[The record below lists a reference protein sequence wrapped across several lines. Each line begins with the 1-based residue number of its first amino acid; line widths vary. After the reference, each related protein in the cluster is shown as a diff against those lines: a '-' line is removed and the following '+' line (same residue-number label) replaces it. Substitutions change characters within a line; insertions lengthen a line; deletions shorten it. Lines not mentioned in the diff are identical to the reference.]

1 MKAKKLLA
9 VLCTVLALIVCF
21 AFVACDSEKPGTTEK
36 TEYTVTFDANGG
48 ELNGNATVKVES
60 GKTITGA
67 PTASKAD
74 HDFKGWYTLAV
85 DGDEV
90 KLDTYKVTADVKL
103 YAHYTA
109 KQTPP
114 VEKIWVTFDA
124 NGGTLTGENKM
135 EVDENGN
142 ILELPEAT
150 REGYRFDAW
159 YDAKE
164 GGNAVDPMFDTI
176 EESVT
181 LYAHWIKTYKVTF
194 DANGGTL
201 EGQDIIVVD
210 ENGKISG
217 APTATKA
224 GEEFHGWYTA
234 AEGGNAV
241 DFATLEI
248 TADMTFY
255 AHFGVL
261 SMPIKNLKNH
271 EGNKV
276 GYRIEAEDSKIEGTQ
291 SSENQTGD
299 GFIEF
304 NIETAS
310 GNKSIGYLGVAGN
323 TITFTFKSDAAGKAN
338 ISVRAT
344 SNNMQMDSSDGG
356 FVMWVEDQTVTTAD
370 FTAKFNGA
378 AVNFAPATL
387 RGAGKEMPSVWNL
400 YWDPIPLGNLDVK
413 QGVNELVLTVAA
425 QTVPNMDCLDI
436 ETTLNI
442 TSANGNAA
450 SGDATLPAPT
460 TPPAADNAYNKT
472 VDINLVVGGY
482 EGGPA
487 IEKAIL
493 GFAEDIPATAVA
505 TKNPFTVS
513 LGQPLGSKDD
523 KVYLCDENGAKV
535 TAATSRYVAI
545 EYAISY
551 GQWSFNGNL
560 SPFQYTGSK
569 NVWKDLTKATLA
581 VKDLAIGDKV
591 YTKFEGTVTSD
602 KEVPCLENWDLTGS
616 YSKEITWNNEERTIE
631 LKYGAYAPATLKEDN
646 GKNALIV
653 WLHGGGEGGTDP
665 SIAILGN
672 QVTGLSNETVQKY
685 FKQGGLNGAYVLAP
699 QSPTQWMDIGDG
711 AQASSPEDS
720 VYTETLFNLIKKYA
734 EELNDDVDLNRIYIG
749 GCSNGGWMTLE
760 LLADHGEYFAAAY
773 PVSACYDT
781 QYISEA
787 MISKLKN
794 IPIWFTHSKNDG
806 TLPIAEKNQSANW
819 WEPATFG
826 ALLNQNT
833 NEVYLKL
840 LAAGATN
847 VHYSLFETVTVGQT
861 NYDGHWSWIY
871 TFRDECK
878 YVQPSTGTTTLEDL
892 NTASTAT
899 VKLSEGGEDVTM
911 WGWIAAQAKT
921 PAQA

>member
-1 MKAKKLLA
+1 
-9 VLCTVLALIVCF
+9 
-21 AFVACDSEKPGTTEK
+21 
-36 TEYTVTFDANGG
+36 
-48 ELNGNATVKVES
+48 
-60 GKTITGA
+60 
-67 PTASKAD
+67 
-74 HDFKGWYTLAV
+74 
-85 DGDEV
+85 
-90 KLDTYKVTADVKL
+90 
-103 YAHYTA
+103 
-109 KQTPP
+109 
-114 VEKIWVTFDA
+114 
-124 NGGTLTGENKM
+124 
-135 EVDENGN
+135 
-142 ILELPEAT
+142 
-150 REGYRFDAW
+150 
-159 YDAKE
+159 
-164 GGNAVDPMFDTI
+164 
-176 EESVT
+176 
-181 LYAHWIKTYKVTF
+181 
-194 DANGGTL
+194 
-201 EGQDIIVVD
+201 
-210 ENGKISG
+210 
-217 APTATKA
+217 
-224 GEEFHGWYTA
+224 
-234 AEGGNAV
+234 
-241 DFATLEI
+241 
-248 TADMTFY
+248 MTFY

-460 TPPAADNAYNKT
+460 TPPAADNAYNKA

-616 YSKEITWNNEERTIE
+616 YSEEITWNNEERTIE